1 MATKWL
7 TPAEAARRLGVS
19 ESTVWRLL
27 RHERLPSVKVGGRR
41 RVAAS
46 ALRAVVRAAG
56 RVTRAVDVTP
66 LTLDDPLFELAGKF
80 SSDGTAPG
88 SSDKHAY
95 LGGKR

>member
-7 TPAEAARRLGVS
+7 TPAEASRRLGVS

-27 RHERLPSVKVGGRR
+27 RRERLPSVKVGGRR

-46 ALRAVVRAAG
+46 ALRAAERAG
-56 RVTRAVDVTP
+56 RVTRAADVAT
-66 LTLDDPLFELAGKF
+66 LTLDHSLFELPGKF

-95 LGGKR
+95 VGGKR